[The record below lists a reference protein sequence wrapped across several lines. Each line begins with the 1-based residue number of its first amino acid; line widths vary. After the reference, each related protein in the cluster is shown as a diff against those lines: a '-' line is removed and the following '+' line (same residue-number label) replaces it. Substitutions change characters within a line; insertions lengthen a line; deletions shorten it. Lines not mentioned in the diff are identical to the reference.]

1 MGAGQG
7 KHLIRHIILS
17 LYEEVGSQSKALE
30 KQNQIRLTPSFQK
43 KRQQSL
49 GDQHEKQLKKKK
61 SSVISSVL
69 TWEVF
74 VLLFLPS
81 KGPSTPCEPQS
92 GTQCSGP

>member
-17 LYEEVGSQSKALE
+17 LFEEVGSQSKALE

-43 KRQQSL
+43 KSQQSL

-61 SSVISSVL
+61 IQRDKFSANLGGICAAL
-69 TWEVF
+69 
-74 VLLFLPS
+74 
-81 KGPSTPCEPQS
+81 STQQRPKHPM
-92 GTQCSGP
+92 